1 MGRDQSKK
9 SESKRRERERERERF
24 SSVVRFISRFNSIT
38 YDDELKET
46 LKGRERE
53 RKRNREREKRKHEVW
68 CLESV
73 HGGSGRASCLSRH
86 RTTEGAG
93 TAALRP
99 RGGASA
105 ALSLRKARHVAVVKT
120 WAKANKAEPQA
131 DAVTDADWEEKV
143 LKSELPVLVDFWA
156 PWCGPCRMIAPLV
169 DELAEEYKGKLLAV
183 KLNTDESPAVATEYG
198 IRSIPT
204 VMIFKNGK
212 KMDTVIG
219 AVPKQ
224 TLAQTIDKYVDD

>member
-1 MGRDQSKK
+1 MGEEEERERDQSKK
-9 SESKRRERERERERF
+9 SESKRREA
-24 SSVVRFISRFNSIT
+24 
-38 YDDELKET
+38 
-46 LKGRERE
+46 ERE
-53 RKRNREREKRKHEVW
+53 RK
-68 CLESV
+68 ESMKSGALRASTV
-73 HGGSGRASCLSRH
+73 KAALPTRGSGRASCLSRH
-86 RTTEGAG
+86 RTTECAG

-183 KLNTDESPAVATEYG
+183 KLNT
-198 IRSIPT
+198 
-204 VMIFKNGK
+204 
-212 KMDTVIG
+212 
-219 AVPKQ
+219 
-224 TLAQTIDKYVDD
+224 